1 MAQNNLKGL
10 KAFIAVAEFGSVTEA
25 ASRLALT
32 QSGVS
37 RQIAA
42 IEDAVGFALFDRV
55 RGRLSVSQKGAA
67 FLRHARRTLD
77 VVENLPRAALA
88 IASGAAD
95 RVAIAGTSAVIH
107 GLLPSTIAKYI
118 EQRPESSPSITMR
131 SLQEI
136 AELGAQGHFDLII
149 APTPARPP
157 YYDLVRSIE
166 FDLCFAGPAHLL
178 PADGDSL
185 SLDQLAG
192 MPFISLD
199 PFATYQ
205 ESVERALKAA
215 NIEVRLACETSSVMA
230 AAQLVELGVG
240 CALLD
245 PFVARTINNPSVA
258 IKKLT
263 PAITHSYSVF
273 APSNTP
279 LGDETKYVLE
289 SLNAVV
295 DDLKIG

>member
-25 ASRLALT
+25 ANRLALT

-107 GLLPSTIAKYI
+107 GLLPFTIAKYI
-118 EQRPESSPSITMR
+118 EQRPGSSPSITMR

-178 PADGDSL
+178 TTEGDSL

-215 NIEVRLACETSSVMA
+215 DIEVRLACETSSVMA
-230 AAQLVELGVG
+230 AARLVELGVG
-240 CALLD
+240 CAFLD
-245 PFVARTINNPSVA
+245 PFVAQTINNPAVA
-258 IKKLT
+258 VRKLT
-263 PAITHSYSVF
+263 PVITHSYSVF

-289 SLNAVV
+289 CLNAIV